1 MKLLSILF
9 VIFLLGAVT
18 IAGEES
24 NFSKIFKSGD
34 LAISITA
41 NGLIDLKY
49 KDTALLTVQNVW
61 FMNEKWQALSRK
73 NKDLLSV
80 DVVSQNDSAVS
91 LKIKDKRED
100 FLKSFEEHVSL
111 TKDSLNVVVDYEY
124 SADIGQWHWPVY
136 LFAQYLS
143 GMKYKAVLAD
153 GSIKEGVIS
162 ETSPDKVIYGLD
174 GNVNLKE
181 ITFFL
186 KDVDL
191 KFTFPE
197 KGWNFCDHRGASWMK
212 TKVFMML
219 NSTSAKKKDAKEH
232 YELKI
237 FITPKK

>member
-1 MKLLSILF
+1 MS
-9 VIFLLGAVT
+9 
-18 IAGEES
+18 IAGEEN
-24 NFSKIFKSGD
+24 NFPKTFKAGD

-49 KDTALLTVQNVW
+49 KDAALLTVQNVW
-61 FMNEKWQALSRK
+61 FMNEKWQALPRK
-73 NKDLLSV
+73 DNDLLSAE
-80 DVVSQNDSAVS
+80 VVGQSDAVVS

-100 FLKSFEEHVSL
+100 FLKSFDEQVNL

-136 LFAQYLS
+136 LFAQYFS
-143 GMKYKAVLAD
+143 GMKYKSVLAD
-153 GSIKEGVIS
+153 DSIKEGAIS
-162 ETSPDKVIYGLD
+162 ETFPDKVIYGLD

-181 ITFFL
+181 ITFYL

-191 KFTFPE
+191 KFTLPE
-197 KGWNFCDHRGASWMK
+197 KGWNFCDHRGAAWMK

-219 NSTSAKKKDAKEH
+219 NSSSAKKKDSKEH

-237 FITPKK
+237 SVTPKK